1 MKITQGKAK
10 NMMTTIKIE
19 VTESDYSEKV
29 TDILKR
35 YRKDAVVPGFRKGKT
50 PMSIIEKQYKTSVV
64 VDEVNKL
71 LQDSLYKHITE
82 NKVKVLGSPMPLSDN
97 EIDWKNNSDFI
108 FEYEVGLAPEFDVKI
123 SKKDKLDFYKI
134 EADKKLVDNYCNDIA
149 KRYGKMSN
157 PSKSI
162 AGDLVYCLIQQLDSN
177 GNIDSSGI
185 SNEATV
191 SIDTIKEKKYQ
202 KMFIGVEPDV
212 KFNLNVKKVFSNKS
226 DLSAMLKI
234 SQGELESLSNDL
246 FEFTIIRI
254 NRLAPAVF
262 DNELFNKVYP
272 DGKIKNLKEFKNKI
286 KEEAEKS
293 FEVESDRMLKNDVV
307 LYLVDK
313 IKFDLPDE
321 FLMKWLVKSSE
332 KPLTIDQVK
341 QDYPQYSKSL
351 KWQLIE
357 NKILEEH
364 KVKVGNDDLINFT
377 KEIVKKQMQQY
388 GQAVSDDKQIAD
400 IAENILKNEDER
412 KRISNQL
419 FDEKTLVIY
428 KELFKLN
435 QKSIS
440 YDDFVK
446 LATEK

>member
-19 VTESDYSEKV
+19 VTESDYFEKV

-162 AGDLVYCLIQQLDSN
+162 SGDLVYCLIQQLDSN

-234 SQGELESLSNDL
+234 SQGELENLSNDL

-364 KVKVGNDDLINFT
+364 KLKVDNDDLINFT

-388 GQAVSDDKQIAD
+388 GQAISDDKQIAD

>member
-35 YRKDAVVPGFRKGKT
+35 YRKDAVVAGFRKGKT
-50 PMSIIEKQYKTSVV
+50 PMSIIEKQYKTSVI

-234 SQGELESLSNDL
+234 SQGELENLSNDL

-321 FLMKWLVKSSE
+321 FLMRWLVKSSE

-364 KVKVGNDDLINFT
+364 KVKVDNDDLINFT

-388 GQAVSDDKQIAD
+388 GQAVSDDKQITD

-440 YDDFVK
+440 YDEFVK

>member
-234 SQGELESLSNDL
+234 SQGELENLSNDL

-286 KEEAEKS
+286 KQEAEKS

-364 KVKVGNDDLINFT
+364 KVKVDNDDLINFS

-388 GQAVSDDKQIAD
+388 GQAISDDKQIAD

>member
-234 SQGELESLSNDL
+234 SQGELENLSNDL

-364 KVKVGNDDLINFT
+364 KLKVDNDDLTNFT

-388 GQAVSDDKQIAD
+388 GQAISDDKQIAD

>member
-234 SQGELESLSNDL
+234 SQGELENLSNDL

-286 KEEAEKS
+286 KQEAEKS

-364 KVKVGNDDLINFT
+364 KVKVDNDDLINFT

-388 GQAVSDDKQIAD
+388 GQAISDDKQIAD

>member
-234 SQGELESLSNDL
+234 SQGELENLSNDL

-364 KVKVGNDDLINFT
+364 KVKVDNDDLINFT

-412 KRISNQL
+412 KRISNKL

>member
-234 SQGELESLSNDL
+234 SQGELENLSNDL

-321 FLMKWLVKSSE
+321 FLMRWLVKSSE

-364 KVKVGNDDLINFT
+364 KVKVDNDDLINFT

-388 GQAVSDDKQIAD
+388 GQAISDDKQIAD

>member
-162 AGDLVYCLIQQLDSN
+162 AGDLVY
-177 GNIDSSGI
+177 
-185 SNEATV
+185 
-191 SIDTIKEKKYQ
+191 
-202 KMFIGVEPDV
+202 
-212 KFNLNVKKVFSNKS
+212 
-226 DLSAMLKI
+226 
-234 SQGELESLSNDL
+234 
-246 FEFTIIRI
+246 
-254 NRLAPAVF
+254 
-262 DNELFNKVYP
+262 
-272 DGKIKNLKEFKNKI
+272 
-286 KEEAEKS
+286 
-293 FEVESDRMLKNDVV
+293 
-307 LYLVDK
+307 
-313 IKFDLPDE
+313 
-321 FLMKWLVKSSE
+321 
-332 KPLTIDQVK
+332 
-341 QDYPQYSKSL
+341 
-351 KWQLIE
+351 
-357 NKILEEH
+357 
-364 KVKVGNDDLINFT
+364 
-377 KEIVKKQMQQY
+377 
-388 GQAVSDDKQIAD
+388 
-400 IAENILKNEDER
+400 
-412 KRISNQL
+412 
-419 FDEKTLVIY
+419 
-428 KELFKLN
+428 
-435 QKSIS
+435 
-440 YDDFVK
+440 
-446 LATEK
+446 

>member
-97 EIDWKNNSDFI
+97 EIDWNNNSDFI

-234 SQGELESLSNDL
+234 SQGELENLSNDL

-364 KVKVGNDDLINFT
+364 KLKVDNDDLINFT

-388 GQAVSDDKQIAD
+388 GQAVSEDKQIAD

>member
-234 SQGELESLSNDL
+234 SQGELENLSNDL

-286 KEEAEKS
+286 KEEAKKS

-364 KVKVGNDDLINFT
+364 KVKVDNDDLINFT

-388 GQAVSDDKQIAD
+388 GQAISDDKQIAD